1 MPTAPSSKLSTFPVL
16 LSPEG
21 LLFCAQQRIWSA
33 EPRDGSRTGSEAGRI
48 RPRPPPPLS
57 GFKEGAREL
66 VQRLLH
72 QKIPVVGD
80 CELSTVYL

>member
-1 MPTAPSSKLSTFPVL
+1 MVAGQGVKRAGYAP
-16 LSPEG
+16 
-21 LLFCAQQRIWSA
+21 A
-33 EPRDGSRTGSEAGRI
+33 
-48 RPRPPPPLS
+48 PPPLS